1 MGRQTWIAISVFFH
15 IANIGT
21 AYRIVSMGSSNN
33 QVIQDTNTD
42 DCEEGTL
49 GTLWDLL
56 AGGAGE
62 TERSAD
68 DSINDEPPESNI
80 DGHKGRMVRMMKRSV
95 QANKKRKCRGKSPK
109 KRQNRLGQD
118 CITRLVVKKS

>member
-1 MGRQTWIAISVFFH
+1 MIFD
-15 IANIGT
+15 
-21 AYRIVSMGSSNN
+21 

-49 GTLWDLL
+49 GNLWDLL

-109 KRQNRLGQD
+109 KDRTD
-118 CITRLVVKKS
+118 LVRIV